1 MSSLR
6 ISMVQTS
13 LYWENPKSNLEMLS
27 AKLASIERVTD
38 LIVLPEMFNTGF
50 SMKPEQLAEPM
61 NGPSMNWLKLKAKEF
76 DCVVTGSLII
86 QENQNYYNRLIWMR
100 PDGSFDHYDKRH
112 LFSLAG
118 EENHYTAGSNRLVVE
133 LKGFRIMPLI
143 CYDLRF
149 PVWSRN
155 DLGYDLAIYVANWPE
170 RRSFFWSQLLIA
182 RAIENQTFVIGV
194 NRVGTDGNGVS
205 HTGDSIC
212 LGPLGN
218 SIAKAKPSKEEIVS
232 LEITKSEI
240 ESVQKKFKFLND
252 RDSFKI
258 ISD

>member
-13 LYWENPKSNLEMLS
+13 LQWENPKSNLEMFS
-27 AKLASIERVTD
+27 AKLECIEKGID
-38 LIVLPEMFNTGF
+38 LIVLPEMFSTGF
-50 SMKPEQLAEPM
+50 SMKPEQFAESM
-61 NGPSMNWLKLKAKEF
+61 EGPSIDWLRLKATQLN
-76 DCVVTGSLII
+76 CVITGSLII
-86 QENQNYYNRLIWMR
+86 TEKGEYYNRLIWMR
-100 PDGSFDHYDKRH
+100 PDGTFDHYDKRH
-112 LFSLAG
+112 LFSLAS
-118 EENHYTAGSNRLVVE
+118 EENHYTAGSNRLIVE

-155 DLGYDLAIYVANWPE
+155 DLNYDLVIYVANWPE

-182 RAIENQTFVIGV
+182 RAIENQSFVLGV
-194 NRVGTDGNGVS
+194 NRVGNDGNGIS

-218 SIAKAKPSKEEIVS
+218 PIAQAKPGKEEIVS
-232 LEITKSEI
+232 FEITKGEI
-240 ESVQKKFKFLND
+240 ESVQNKFKFLND
-252 RDSFKI
+252 RDSFEL
-258 ISD
+258 SMD